1 LNLELEF
8 EETEMKRFLTA
19 ALVAALT
26 CLGATAAMAAH
37 PASPADES
45 QDVLQADHAFEQ
57 TFEKADRMAAGKLLD
72 ADFTWTDYSG
82 KIATKPQVLKSLA
95 PGAGPKPAL
104 AGSGAS
110 VKEYTY
116 GQVAVV
122 QVNSGTMHVLRV
134 WVKRPAGWQ
143 ALVYQEV
150 KSLDAP
156 PTVTPGAG
164 KVCIN
169 PCKSVPFK
177 PNNAAEKAVIE
188 SYMGLE
194 TSAVARNAS
203 DWSAHTATEFVAAS
217 SNSNVLLDKPTRL
230 VGLRKEK
237 MAGLSPTPLTTC
249 RMFTF
254 GDAVVMISLH
264 KPVRGKSLHVTRVWV
279 KRNGNWVETL
289 SYQTSIQGGP
299 AIASK

>member
-1 LNLELEF
+1 
-8 EETEMKRFLTA
+8 MKRFLTG
-19 ALVAALT
+19 ALIAALT
-26 CLGATAAMAAH
+26 CLGATTAMAGH
-37 PASPADES
+37 PASPANDS
-45 QDVLQADHAFEQ
+45 QDVLQADHAFVQ
-57 TFEKADRMAAGKLLD
+57 TFEKADRMAAEKLLD
-72 ADFTWTDYSG
+72 ANFTWTDYAG
-82 KIATKPQVLKSLA
+82 KIEAKPQVLKSLA
-95 PGAGPKPAL
+95 S
-104 AGSGAS
+104 GSGPQPAIAGGNAS

-116 GQVAVV
+116 GRVAVIL
-122 QVNSGTMHVLRV
+122 VNNGTMHVVRV
-134 WVKRPAGWQ
+134 WVKRPAGWK

-169 PCKSVPFK
+169 PCKSVPFRPK
-177 PNNAAEKAVIE
+177 NAAEKGVIE

-203 DWSAHTATEFVAAS
+203 DWSSHTAAEFVAAS

-230 VGLRKEK
+230 VGLQKEK

-249 RMFTF
+249 RMYAF

-279 KRNGNWVETL
+279 KRDGKWVETL

-299 AIASK
+299 ALASATR

>member
-1 LNLELEF
+1 
-8 EETEMKRFLTA
+8 
-19 ALVAALT
+19 
-26 CLGATAAMAAH
+26 
-37 PASPADES
+37 
-45 QDVLQADHAFEQ
+45 VLQADHAFEQ

-177 PNNAAEKAVIE
+177 PNNAAEKGVIE

-203 DWSAHTATEFVAAS
+203 DWTEFVAAS

-299 AIASK
+299 AMASK